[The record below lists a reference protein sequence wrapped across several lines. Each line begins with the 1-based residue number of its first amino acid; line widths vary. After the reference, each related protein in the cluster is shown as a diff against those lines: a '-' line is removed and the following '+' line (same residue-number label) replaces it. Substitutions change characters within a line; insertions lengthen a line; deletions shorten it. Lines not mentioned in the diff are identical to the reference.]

1 MAAAARINA
10 PMRLMNTCYNG
21 NSPPRTMSFPTQ
33 QPQDDLKQRDLQQ
46 RASRI
51 KLLLMD
57 VDGVLTDGRLYNVP
71 APDGS
76 IFESKAFDSQDGI
89 ALQWLSWHGIATGVI
104 SGRISPATT
113 ERARQ
118 VNMKYVYQGHIEKI
132 PVLEEILA
140 QSGIAR
146 EETAYAGDDL
156 TDVVVMRRVGLA
168 IATANARPEVKRAA
182 HHVTSAPGG
191 QGAVREIVELL
202 LQAHDRWSDILK
214 KYEVD

>member
-1 MAAAARINA
+1 
-10 PMRLMNTCYNG
+10 MNV
-21 NSPPRTMSFPTQ
+21 SS
-33 QPQDDLKQRDLQQ
+33 DLQK
-46 RASRI
+46 RAERI

-57 VDGVLTDGRLYNVP
+57 VDGVLTDGRLINVP

-104 SGRISPATT
+104 SGRVSPATT

-118 VNMKYVYQGHIEKI
+118 VGMRYVYQGHIEKVPI
-132 PVLEEILA
+132 LQEILA
-140 QSGIAR
+140 QSGISAD
-146 EETAYAGDDL
+146 ETAYAGDDL
-156 TDVVVMRRVGLA
+156 TDVVVMRRVGLS

-182 HHVTSAPGG
+182 HCVTTAPGG
-191 QGAVREIVELL
+191 QGAVREIAEFL
-202 LQAHDRWSDILK
+202 LQAQGRWSDILK